1 MATVKQ
7 LIEQL
12 QEIEN
17 KDQTVMFQYFL
28 AEHFEFDG
36 QIPTAAQFDKAF
48 EDLDDYSLW
57 DDAGQTINDYLFG
70 LMYDEDDEDEEEED
84 N

>member
-12 QEIEN
+12 QEIKD
-17 KDQTVMFQYFL
+17 KDQTIMFQYFL
-28 AEHFEFDG
+28 AKHFEFEDLG
-36 QIPTAAQFDKAF
+36 IPTPAQFDRAF
-48 EDLDDYSLW
+48 EDLDEYSLW
-57 DDAGQTINDYLFG
+57 DDAAETINDYLFG
-70 LMYDEDDEDEEEED
+70 LMNKED

>member
-17 KDQTVMFQYFL
+17 KDQTVIFQYFL
-28 AEHFEFDG
+28 ADHFDLDG
-36 QIPTAAQFDKAF
+36 QTPTAGQFDQAF

-57 DDAGQTINDYLFG
+57 DDACDTINDYLCG
-70 LMYDEDDEDEEEED
+70 LMMRED

>member
-12 QEIEN
+12 QEIED

-28 AEHFEFDG
+28 AEHFEFEDLG
-36 QIPTAAQFDKAF
+36 NPTPAQFDRAF

-57 DDAGQTINDYLFG
+57 DDAAETINDYLFG
-70 LMYDEDDEDEEEED
+70 LMNKED

>member
-12 QEIEN
+12 QEIED

-28 AEHFEFDG
+28 AEHFDLDG
-36 QIPTAAQFDKAF
+36 DSPTAEQFDQAF

-57 DDAGQTINDYLFG
+57 DDAAETINDYLCG
-70 LMYDEDDEDEEEED
+70 LMTRER
-84 N
+84 NN